1 METLRRAGLVTIL
14 IGAFAVG
21 FHADAV
27 WREKPLVAA
36 WLFGWSIAPYIAAV
50 GANLLTKRP
59 LVGVLPAA
67 VAVMF
72 DVQTFLG
79 VQASTSSTAALDLFW
94 TPVMNVVVVVPL
106 GALASLL
113 LLRWL
118 HADRVAP

>member
-1 METLRRAGLVTIL
+1 METLRRAGLITIL
-14 IGAFAVG
+14 ISAFAVG
-21 FHADAV
+21 FHVDAV
-27 WREKPLVAA
+27 WREEPLIAV
-36 WLFGWSIAPYIAAV
+36 WLFGWSIAPYLGAV

-72 DVQTFLG
+72 DVQTFLR
-79 VQASTSSTAALDLFW
+79 VQASTNSTAALDLLW
-94 TPVMNVVVVVPL
+94 TPVVNVVVVVPL

-118 HADRVAP
+118 HVDRVAP

>member
-14 IGAFAVG
+14 LGAFAVG
-21 FHADAV
+21 FHVDAA
-27 WREKPLVAA
+27 WREKPLIAV
-36 WLFGWSIAPYIAAV
+36 WLFGWSIAPYLAAV

-67 VAVMF
+67 VAIAF
-72 DVQTFLG
+72 DVQTSLR
-79 VQASTSSTAALDLFW
+79 VQSSTSSTAVLDLFW
-94 TPVMNVVVVVPL
+94 TPVLNVVVVVPL
-106 GALASLL
+106 GALAALL

>member
-1 METLRRAGLVTIL
+1 MEMLRRAGLVTML
-14 IGAFAVG
+14 ISAFAVG

-27 WREKPLVAA
+27 WREKPLVAV

-59 LVGVLPAA
+59 LVGVPPAA
-67 VAVMF
+67 VALMF
-72 DVQTFLG
+72 DVHTFLRI
-79 VQASTSSTAALDLFW
+79 QASTSSTAALDLFW

-113 LLRWL
+113 LLRWF
-118 HADRVAP
+118 HA